1 VVNNTDYETSWVF
14 IEFNLYDDSGLLVD
28 NTCDAVEN
36 LEPHTRWNF
45 EALVSEGRAAKAKLK
60 KMYGYYQDK

>member
-1 VVNNTDYETSWVF
+1 MNNTDYETSWVF